1 MHTHK
6 AVKKSWRAARMQFSI
21 IKTHNIE
28 PDSMSLS
35 WSTLTVFS
43 RAPKAFPRHHKTPH
57 GDRSRCRSI
66 GSCGSGACQI
76 AFSSEVQPQTSS
88 VTTSL
93 IVTTYIN
100 DFFKPGIHHPGLE
113 YLGLLLKPRRWD
125 AVQGTNKVNYTYS
138 GKKNRWE
145 DIWRTISYP
154 LGTHYNHLYP
164 LVN

>member
-6 AVKKSWRAARMQFSI
+6 AVKKSWRVARMQFSI

-35 WSTLTVFS
+35 WSTLTAFS

-93 IVTTYIN
+93 IVTTYTLQRLFKTGNTSPRPWILGTPFEASQMGCSARHKQSELYIFWEKN
-100 DFFKPGIHHPGLE
+100 DWK
-113 YLGLLLKPRRWD
+113 
-125 AVQGTNKVNYTYS
+125 TYEEQFH
-138 GKKNRWE
+138 N
-145 DIWRTISYP
+145 YP
-154 LGTHYNHLYP
+154 LRTHYNHL
-164 LVN
+164 